1 MRRLLFDPR
10 AGAGYPGRGHER
22 SCDLIHAL
30 IFDVDGTLAETEEA
44 HREAFNRV
52 FAREGFGW
60 IWSVE
65 RYREL
70 LRVTG
75 GKERIARYL
84 ADEGLSLSPERIA
97 ALHGL
102 KNEAYMQIL
111 RGGGAQLRTG
121 IAEIVAEARVA
132 GVKLAICTTTSRVN
146 IETLLDV
153 TLGPEG
159 RSMFPVVVTG
169 EDVRAKKP
177 DPEAYLL
184 ALAQLGLPAS
194 QCLALE
200 DSRNGVAAAVAAG
213 VRVVACPSLY
223 TSHEAFP
230 GATAVL
236 ADWRGFDWRG
246 LEPA

>member
-1 MRRLLFDPR
+1 M
-10 AGAGYPGRGHER
+10 
-22 SCDLIHAL
+22 IHAL

-44 HREAFNRV
+44 HREAFNAA
-52 FAREGFGW
+52 FARERLGW
-60 IWSVE
+60 EWSVP

-84 ADEGLSLSPERIA
+84 AEEGLSLPPERIA

-102 KNEAYMQIL
+102 KNEAYMKIV
-111 RGGGAQLRTG
+111 RGGGAPLRPG
-121 IAEIVAEARVA
+121 IAGVIAEARAA
-132 GVKLAICTTTSRVN
+132 GLMLAICTTTSRVN

-153 TLGPEG
+153 ALGPQG
-159 RSMFPVVVTG
+159 RALFGVVVTG

-184 ALAQLGLPAS
+184 ALARLQLPAS

-200 DSRNGVAAAVAAG
+200 DSRNGVEAAVAAG

-223 TSHEAFP
+223 TAHETFP
-230 GATAVL
+230 GAA
-236 ADWRGFDWRG
+236 AIREDWRGFDWREG
-246 LEPA
+246 